1 MMKNKFIILIILLIL
16 LASLYKILP
25 FKHILNT
32 KTTTVVES
40 QANIVVKEV
49 YPKCIASLCP
59 VFAEVDVILEN
70 GLSLHPETLIRI
82 PLAMTQGAGKIVILS
97 SDGAKVFDSGEQFN
111 IGFEEAMDGNGF
123 ILKYSSPMDENL
135 SRKNYEIKY
144 IWKDGKFV
152 ETKK

>member
-1 MMKNKFIILIILLIL
+1 MNKKLLYIVLGILLIAVSFSIGYL
-16 LASLYKILP
+16 LKP
-25 FKHILNT
+25 
-32 KTTTVVES
+32 TTE
-40 QANIVVKEV
+40 IVNQPQSNQLIKEV

-59 VFAEVDVILEN
+59 VFSEVDVIPEN
-70 GLSLHPETLIRI
+70 GLPLHPETLIRI

-97 SDGAKVFDSGEQFN
+97 SDGEKVFDSGGQFN
-111 IGFEEAMDGNGF
+111 IGFYEAKDGNGF

-135 SRKNYEIKY
+135 SRKDYKIKY